1 MYRRLIAALCWGLGD
16 FLSRFSARGLGAWRS
31 TFFGQMPG
39 ALVISSWL
47 LLDTAHWP
55 RLAAAPPSIWV
66 LACLGASFSI
76 FSTYAMT
83 RALMVGAL
91 SLVVPS
97 VRWWLGMGR
106 AP

>member
-1 MYRRLIAALCWGLGD
+1 MAVTFGLIAALCWGLGD

-66 LACLGASFSI
+66 LA
-76 FSTYAMT
+76 
-83 RALMVGAL
+83 
-91 SLVVPS
+91 
-97 VRWWLGMGR
+97 
-106 AP
+106 